1 MHRGRY
7 ACSLHA
13 YLPRSCVQSPGDSP
27 RSVCSS
33 GESPDDLQP
42 GSRRSSTGAHSS
54 PPDSPFAQPDVA
66 ERLRQQLQAQA
77 RDQQRAQQRSSTGRG
92 SFAFSKPSVP
102 SADAP
107 GPMLT
112 VQPQPALLHERS
124 SSWTQLQLS
133 MNQSDFRE
141 SDAGGSMQ
149 HTNGS
154 STVAATPTTATSS
167 TASLQV
173 TPSTASPAVCGNCR
187 RCLQH
192 SACMM
197 LWGHPCCYSGSLT

>member
-1 MHRGRY
+1 M
-7 ACSLHA
+7 
-13 YLPRSCVQSPGDSP
+13 QSPGDSP
-27 RSVCSS
+27 RSLRSS
-33 GESPDDLQP
+33 GASSDDLQP
-42 GSRRSSTGAHSS
+42 GSRRSSAGARPS
-54 PPDSPFAQPDVA
+54 PPDSPFAKPDVA

-77 RDQQRAQQRSSTGRG
+77 REQQRAQQPSSTARG
-92 SFAFSKPSVP
+92 SFAFAKPPVP

-112 VQPQPALLHERS
+112 VQPQPALMHERS

-141 SDAGGSMQ
+141 SDAASGGSMQ

-173 TPSTASPAVCGNCR
+173 TPHLAWHAECVNCR

-192 SACMM
+192 SAYVM
-197 LWGHPCCYSGSLT
+197 LWGHPCCFSGSVT